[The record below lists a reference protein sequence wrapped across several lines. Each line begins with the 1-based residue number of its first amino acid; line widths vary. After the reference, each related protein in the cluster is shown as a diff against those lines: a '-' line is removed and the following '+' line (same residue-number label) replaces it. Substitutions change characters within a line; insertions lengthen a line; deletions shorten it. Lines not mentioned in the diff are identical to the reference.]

1 MSPFRTLFVALAVVL
16 LGCSGSPDDSRRED
30 PPDESSRGDPTGDG
44 GPMDAGTPD
53 AGGGSSD
60 AGDSLAGLTRIAPA
74 EYQLFYLVDGRVLGI
89 GSNRAG
95 QLGVGHS
102 NPYNQVP
109 PVDIALPAGLRFKDV
124 AGGGF
129 QSIALD
135 VQGRVWTFG
144 QNLYGQRGDGTTNDY
159 PNRATTPN
167 NGQPYLILTDSTGA
181 AFDNVIAV
189 RSALLFNMAL
199 KADGS
204 VWVWGMSGTAIGNTL
219 GIAGDGNTAPRNI
232 TRPTRVPLP
241 QGVNIKH
248 FTTNDTSIFA
258 LDDTG
263 KVWAWGGGSA
273 NETLGTGKFKD
284 YARPTLVNIPT
295 RVLEI
300 APGGTQWVVALDE
313 TGSLWG
319 WGLEGTFLG
328 LGPPQGGWYPVS
340 TPVKL
345 SFPEFGARKVA
356 HVSAT
361 GHVTHVI
368 LDDGTLWGWGDSALG
383 EVGNGV
389 MLDFA
394 TYPTPYNW
402 DWRKYQKMVFR
413 PVQVAPGVTFSALH
427 NTAQSFYA
435 YATATD
441 GTIYSW
447 GRNKTGVLGNGV
459 RPTGD
464 VAGRPDSWNV
474 ATATPVPAHRLTTG
488 TDTPS
493 K

>member
-1 MSPFRTLFVALAVVL
+1 MPLLRALFASLAVVL
-16 LGCSGSPDDSRRED
+16 VGCSGSPAQPEGEG
-30 PPDESSRGDPTGDG
+30 PLDEALGQEALG
-44 GPMDAGTPD
+44 DAGTP
-53 AGGGSSD
+53 D
-60 AGDSLAGLTRIAPA
+60 AGDSLAGLTHIATA
-74 EYQLFYLVDGRVLGI
+74 EYQLFYLVDGRVLGL

-109 PVDIALPAGLRFKDV
+109 PVDIALPQGLRFKDV

-129 QSIALD
+129 QSVALD
-135 VQGRVWTFG
+135 TLGRVWTFG
-144 QNLYGQRGDGTTNDY
+144 QNLYGQRGDGTTNDQ

-167 NGQPYLILTDSTGA
+167 NGQPYLVLTDSTGET
-181 AFDNVIAV
+181 FDNVIKV

-204 VWVWGMSGTAIGNTL
+204 FWVWGMSGTAIGNTL

-232 TRPTRVPLP
+232 TRPTKVPLP
-241 QGVNIKH
+241 QGVRITS

-263 KVWAWGGGSA
+263 KAWAWGGSA
-273 NETLGTGKFKD
+273 AAETLGTGRFND
-284 YARPTLVNIPT
+284 YARPNPLSIPT
-295 RVLEI
+295 RVKEL
-300 APGGTQWVVALDE
+300 AAGGSRWAVALDE
-313 TGSLWG
+313 AGDLWG
-319 WGLEGTFLG
+319 WGLQGTFLG
-328 LGPPQGGWYPVS
+328 LGPPAGGWYPVA
-340 TPVKL
+340 TPRKL
-345 SFPEFGARKVA
+345 SFPEFGSRKIT
-356 HVSAT
+356 HVTAN
-361 GHVTHVI
+361 GHATHVI
-368 LDDGTLWGWGDSALG
+368 LDDGSLWGWGDSAMG

-394 TYPTPYNW
+394 TYHTPYQW
-402 DWRKYQKMVFR
+402 DWSNYQKMVFR
-413 PVQVAPGVTFSALH
+413 PVQVAPGVTFKALH
-427 NTAQSFYA
+427 NTAQSFYG

-441 GTIYSW
+441 GTLYSW

-459 RPTGD
+459 LPTGD

-474 ATATPVPAHRLTTG
+474 ATATPVPAHRLTVG
-488 TDTPS
+488 IPTPS